1 MEPLVLGV
9 DIGGTKVAA
18 GLVNSAGKVM
28 VRAAAPMRVSGSAE
42 DAMDCVHGVI
52 QAILKGNA
60 DREVSAI
67 GVASPGPLVLPE
79 GVVLHTPNL
88 PCWKDFPLGDN
99 VRRKYGLPTFIDND
113 ANAAGLAESTWGS
126 GRGYKSVF
134 YVTLGTGI
142 GTAII
147 NDGHVFYGRSGA
159 APEAGHMSIDM
170 HGDEVCACGKRGCTE
185 GLASGTGIARRARL
199 LLLQHAERDAILAD
213 WGTDVASI
221 SARTVVEASRK
232 GEPVA
237 TGIIRETVEI
247 LTIWLGNVI
256 DLIDPDVIVFGGG
269 LSGMASEWF
278 DYIREKLRTC
288 SIIPDCS
295 AIPLRVAAY
304 GSDVGIAGAAA
315 LCFRASPVSAD
326 SLRANAR

>member
-18 GLVNSAGKVM
+18 GVVDSGGKVM
-28 VRAAAPMRVSGSAE
+28 VRSAAPMQVTGSAE

-52 QAILKGNA
+52 QEILKGNT

-67 GVASPGPLVLPE
+67 GVASPGPLLLPE
-79 GVVLHTPNL
+79 GVVRHTPNL
-88 PCWKDFPLGDN
+88 PCWKDFPLGDH
-99 VRRKYGLPTFIDND
+99 VRRRYALPTFIDND
-113 ANAAGLAESTWGS
+113 ANAAGLAESMWGA
-126 GRGYKSVF
+126 GRGYRSVF

-147 NDGHVFYGRSGA
+147 NDGLVFSGRSRA
-159 APEAGHMSIDM
+159 APEGGHMSIDM
-170 HGDEVCACGKRGCTE
+170 RGDQVCACGKRGCAE
-185 GLASGTGIARRARL
+185 GLASGTGIARRARSIL
-199 LLLQHAERDAILAD
+199 LEHPERESILAE
-213 WGTDVASI
+213 WGTDIAYI

-237 TGIIRETVEI
+237 AGIIRETVEI
-247 LTIWLGNVI
+247 LTVWLGNVI

-269 LSGMASEWF
+269 LSGMACDWF
-278 DYIREKLRTC
+278 DFIREKLRSC
-288 SIIPDCS
+288 SIIPDCA
-295 AIPLRVAAY
+295 AIPLKVAAY

-315 LCFRASPVSAD
+315 LCFRASPISPD
-326 SLRANAR
+326 RLRANAP